1 MKDQVPKL
9 MKSFVVYQF
18 NCSGCNDSY
27 TGKTECNLC
36 KRTEKHVCGDEGSA
50 IYDHINNCSYYIYI
64 KNLFHLNSDLS
75 DKALFSIN
83 SIQIN
88 TKIIDSTHDWHIL
101 LIKEAFLIKQKM
113 PKLNNGWKASN
124 DLKHFN

>member
-27 TGKTECNLC
+27 TGKTESNLC

-64 KNLFHLNSDLS
+64 KNLFHLNSDLF

-113 PKLNNGWKASN
+113 PKLNNG
-124 DLKHFN
+124 